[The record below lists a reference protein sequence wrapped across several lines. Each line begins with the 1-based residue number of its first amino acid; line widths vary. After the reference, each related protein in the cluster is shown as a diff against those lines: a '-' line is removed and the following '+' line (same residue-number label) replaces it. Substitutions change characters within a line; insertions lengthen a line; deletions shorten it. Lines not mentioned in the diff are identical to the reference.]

1 MSDIGNFTIGAMP
14 PGVAPPKS
22 AHDRQ
27 LYKSAL
33 DFEGVFTQ
41 HLVDEMM
48 KSAQG
53 DDEDTSGGMGIYQD
67 MVNQTMNQALES
79 GGGLGLAGTLYAS
92 MKQAEGSK

>member
-1 MSDIGNFTIGAMP
+1 MSELSSFTIGAMP
-14 PGVAPPKS
+14 PGVAAPKT
-22 AHDRQ
+22 AHDRE

-48 KSAQG
+48 KSAHG
-53 DDEDTSGGMGIYQD
+53 DDEDQSGGMGIYQD

-92 MKQAEGSK
+92 MKQAEGAR